1 MTSGRRVQLPAAP
14 ELTDGPDLV
23 LRLPLPRDV
32 VDIVAHCRDPDFQR
46 WTTVPVPY
54 HESHAQ
60 EFLTR
65 VAEGWWANVAR
76 FAIAY
81 GGRFAGS
88 VDLRFDGI
96 GGAEVGFGLAPWAR
110 GKGVMTR
117 AL

>member
-1 MTSGRRVQLPAAP
+1 L
-14 ELTDGPDLV
+14 
-23 LRLPLPRDV
+23 
-32 VDIVAHCRDPDFQR
+32 
-46 WTTVPVPY
+46 
-54 HESHAQ
+54 
-60 EFLTR
+60 
-65 VAEGWWANVAR
+65 AR